1 MSIELKELRNCEL
14 CKHEDIEEVE
24 LAFLNENISGEE
36 AARRLKTTRAKFKTH
51 IERHLKKDIA
61 GSLSANA
68 PTLAKQ
74 IFDKTNQLIE
84 SCDRQLELIT
94 DVTKEWKDKKKPE
107 WITALVK
114 LETVLTGNIEKLS
127 KINGE
132 LKESS
137 SMKVEQMNIQVNNMT
152 QELIE
157 GMCPACKV
165 KLAPKI
171 LKSVGLENVKSET
184 VE

>member
-1 MSIELKELRNCEL
+1 MKLLRNCAI
-14 CKHEDIEEVE
+14 CKHEDVEQVE
-24 LAFLNENISGEE
+24 LDFLEENINGEE
-36 AARRLKTTRAKFKTH
+36 AAAKLNCTLTQFKRH
-51 IERHLKKDIA
+51 IEMHLKKDIA
-61 GSLSANA
+61 AHLSTNA
-68 PTLAKQ
+68 PVLAKR
-74 IFDKTNQLIE
+74 IFDKTNQLIS
-84 SCDRQLELIT
+84 SCDRQLELISE
-94 DVTKEWKDKKKPE
+94 VTGEWKDKKKPE

-114 LETVLTGNIEKLS
+114 LETVLTSNIEKLS

-157 GMCPACKV
+157 GMCNNCKT
-165 KLAPKI
+165 KLAPVI
-171 LKSVGLENVKSET
+171 LKSVGLENVKSNP